1 MVSRKKPKSFTI
13 VIIIIILFLI
23 ILGVFIWGFLTDW
36 GENYE
41 QPNKYLWSKA
51 FNKINNYNM
60 KETEHISDK
69 KKILDQINKCDNY
82 IWIRNTSKNSDIKTD
97 LDYFG
102 DLLEHLKHPVI
113 LITSDGDR
121 DVPSSYNTKLVNK
134 ILSSAKIIKWY
145 TQNYDKS
152 LIHPKLKFY
161 PIGLDMH
168 SRKWLNVNFFDMFQ
182 STRIL
187 RDNKFNNY
195 LKTRSISNKKNRI
208 FCDSHLSVSHPRR
221 KEMHQILKHNPMI
234 DFLNDR
240 TDQLGIMKKYSDYRF
255 VLSPRGNG
263 LDCHR
268 TWEIFLL
275 GSIVIT
281 EKSPLDEMYIKN
293 NLPVVI
299 LNDFSDLNKMT
310 YSDLETLWNKHKHK
324 CTDHNIIEKFN
335 PKYWIK
341 K

>member
-1 MVSRKKPKSFTI
+1 
-13 VIIIIILFLI
+13 
-23 ILGVFIWGFLTDW
+23 
-36 GENYE
+36 
-41 QPNKYLWSKA
+41 
-51 FNKINNYNM
+51 M
-60 KETEHISDK
+60 KETEHISD

-168 SRKWLNVNFFDMFQ
+168 SRKWLNVNFFDMFR

-195 LKTRSISNKKNRI
+195 LKLEVYLIKKI
-208 FCDSHLSVSHPRR
+208 EF
-221 KEMHQILKHNPMI
+221 
-234 DFLNDR
+234 F
-240 TDQLGIMKKYSDYRF
+240 
-255 VLSPRGNG
+255 
-263 LDCHR
+263 
-268 TWEIFLL
+268 
-275 GSIVIT
+275 
-281 EKSPLDEMYIKN
+281 
-293 NLPVVI
+293 VI
-299 LNDFSDLNKMT
+299 LIYQYLIPEEK
-310 YSDLETLWNKHKHK
+310 K
-324 CTDHNIIEKFN
+324 CI
-335 PKYWIK
+335 KY
-341 K
+341 